1 MKRLL
6 SIFLLLC
13 ISAPFWLNYSIFY
26 WSRMNIQADVIGR
39 IFEGLGESEQ
49 TVLRLSKQE
58 AEKEIVWEHSKE
70 FRYKGQFYDIISVQE
85 LPDSVYYTCY
95 WDKEETFITDLFE
108 GILFEELTHD
118 FQDDATASH
127 LVEVI
132 KTPYKL
138 DQFSWSA
145 LDRLPQPGKHQQTQQ
160 IYNPKNLSPPSPPPK
175 SV

>member
-1 MKRLL
+1 
-6 SIFLLLC
+6 
-13 ISAPFWLNYSIFY
+13 
-26 WSRMNIQADVIGR
+26 MNIQADVIGR

-58 AEKEIVWEHSKE
+58 AEKELVWEHSKE

-95 WDKEETFITDLFE
+95 WDKEETFITDVFE

-118 FQDDATASH
+118 FQDDNAASH
-127 LVEVI
+127 LVQVI
-132 KTPYKL
+132 KTPYRL

-145 LDRLPQPGKHQQTQQ
+145 LGQLRQPRKHEP
-160 IYNPKNLSPPSPPPK
+160 IYLFYSSNYASPPSPPPK

>member
-1 MKRLL
+1 
-6 SIFLLLC
+6 
-13 ISAPFWLNYSIFY
+13 
-26 WSRMNIQADVIGR
+26 MNIQADVIER

-49 TVLRLSKQE
+49 TVLKLSKQE
-58 AEKEIVWEHSKE
+58 AEKELVWEHSKE

-95 WDKEETFITDLFE
+95 WDKEETFITDVFE

-118 FQDDATASH
+118 FQDDNAASH
-127 LVEVI
+127 LVQVI

-145 LDRLPQPGKHQQTQQ
+145 LGQLRQPGKYEPIHLFYSSKYAST
-160 IYNPKNLSPPSPPPK
+160 PSPPPK